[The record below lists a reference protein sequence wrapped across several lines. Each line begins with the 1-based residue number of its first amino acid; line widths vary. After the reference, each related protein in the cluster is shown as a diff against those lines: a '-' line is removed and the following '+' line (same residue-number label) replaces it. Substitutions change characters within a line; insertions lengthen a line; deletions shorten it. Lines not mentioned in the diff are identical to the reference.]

1 MRPDRSRPGS
11 DVRRWCPILDATKR
25 HAGAFGEAIL
35 SGALGGIYQRRDGY
49 QDMRARPL
57 RPQRR
62 CPCAFG
68 WRRAGVEI
76 GPDPHQGFVGIRRW
90 RCGAAMPMPGG
101 RHRLWRRPD
110 LRIASRRSALSLHA
124 TAGGGGGGVARPAI
138 WARQCSWKHAV
149 EGHPARFEGAPP
161 LRSAS
166 SVGEGAALQRGAGL
180 PLVAVIP
187 WPPPVP
193 IAGFPLPVRAVMRGR
208 HARGAGFPLLPDLLA
223 SEALEA
229 GAR

>member
-35 SGALGGIYQRRDGY
+35 SGALGGMYQRRDDY
-49 QDMRARPL
+49 QDMRARRL

-110 LRIASRRSALSLHA
+110 AADRQPEVGALA
-124 TAGGGGGGVARPAI
+124 ACGGWRGWGGGVARPAI
-138 WARQCSWKHAV
+138 GARQCSWKHAV
-149 EGHPARFEGAPP
+149 ERHPARFDGAPP

-166 SVGEGAALQRGAGL
+166 SVRVGAALPRRAGSPVL
-180 PLVAVIP
+180 AAIA
-187 WPPPVP
+187 WPPLCPSWR
-193 IAGFPLPVRAVMRGR
+193 ISCRS
-208 HARGAGFPLLPDLLA
+208 AR
-223 SEALEA
+223 
-229 GAR
+229 